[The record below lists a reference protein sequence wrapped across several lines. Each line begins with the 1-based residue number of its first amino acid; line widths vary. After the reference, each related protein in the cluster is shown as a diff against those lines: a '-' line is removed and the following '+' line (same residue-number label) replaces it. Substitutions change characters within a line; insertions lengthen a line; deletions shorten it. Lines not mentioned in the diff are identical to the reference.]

1 MKVDL
6 FSIGRFTVHT
16 YGVMIAIGVI
26 LCVLMGYYRAKRY
39 EMKAE
44 SVLDLAILCV
54 VMGFLGAKVF
64 FVILSWKQF
73 LADPL
78 SVLWSSG
85 FVVYGGIIFGVVSA
99 LIYCKIKDIRFFKA
113 RTRNKSKIN
122 PPTNFTCMFLI
133 FPRTGKII
141 GFQNRQIFNSS

>member
-6 FSIGRFTVHT
+6 FSIGHFTVHT

-26 LCVLMGYYRAKRY
+26 LCVVMGYYRAKRM

-64 FVILSWKQF
+64 FVILSWCTWIF
-73 LADPL
+73 RIR
-78 SVLWSSG
+78 
-85 FVVYGGIIFGVVSA
+85 GIRRHYLRCGIS
-99 LIYCKIKDIRFFKA
+99 LD
-113 RTRNKSKIN
+113 
-122 PPTNFTCMFLI
+122 LL
-133 FPRTGKII
+133 
-141 GFQNRQIFNSS
+141 

>member
-54 VMGFLGAKVF
+54 VMGFLGPKVF

-78 SVLWSSG
+78 SVLGSSG
-85 FVVYGGIIFGVVSA
+85 FVVYGGIVFGVASA
-99 LIYCKIKDIRFFKA
+99 LIYCKIKDIRFFA
-113 RTRNKSKIN
+113 YFRNIGCVSDLSENKFSFCR
-122 PPTNFTCMFLI
+122 PTFII
-133 FPRTGKII
+133 FVVWSIWTTI
-141 GFQNRQIFNSS
+141 

>member
-6 FSIGRFTVHT
+6 FSIGHFTVHT

-26 LCVLMGYYRAKRY
+26 LCVVMGYYRAKRM

-44 SVLDLAILCV
+44 SVVDLAILCV

-73 LADPL
+73 LPPVGVWAV
-78 SVLWSSG
+78 SQSQCGRSTSQSG
-85 FVVYGGIIFGVVSA
+85 Y
-99 LIYCKIKDIRFFKA
+99 
-113 RTRNKSKIN
+113 
-122 PPTNFTCMFLI
+122 
-133 FPRTGKII
+133 
-141 GFQNRQIFNSS
+141 

>member
-6 FSIGRFTVHT
+6 FSIGRFTVNT

-54 VMGFLGAKVF
+54 VM
-64 FVILSWKQF
+64 
-73 LADPL
+73 
-78 SVLWSSG
+78 
-85 FVVYGGIIFGVVSA
+85 
-99 LIYCKIKDIRFFKA
+99 
-113 RTRNKSKIN
+113 
-122 PPTNFTCMFLI
+122 
-133 FPRTGKII
+133 
-141 GFQNRQIFNSS
+141 

>member
-16 YGVMIAIGVI
+16 YGEMIAIGVI

-54 VMGFLGAKVF
+54 VMGFL
-64 FVILSWKQF
+64 
-73 LADPL
+73 
-78 SVLWSSG
+78 
-85 FVVYGGIIFGVVSA
+85 
-99 LIYCKIKDIRFFKA
+99 
-113 RTRNKSKIN
+113 
-122 PPTNFTCMFLI
+122 
-133 FPRTGKII
+133 
-141 GFQNRQIFNSS
+141 

>member
-44 SVLDLAILCV
+44 SVLDIDGLV
-54 VMGFLGAKVF
+54 AK
-64 FVILSWKQF
+64 
-73 LADPL
+73 
-78 SVLWSSG
+78 
-85 FVVYGGIIFGVVSA
+85 A
-99 LIYCKIKDIRFFKA
+99 LEGETWVRVK
-113 RTRNKSKIN
+113 
-122 PPTNFTCMFLI
+122 P
-133 FPRTGKII
+133 
-141 GFQNRQIFNSS
+141 